1 MSLVVD
7 RGQRVDRPRGQR
19 TDPHPRPARRQH
31 PDSAP
36 PGREAPH
43 RVVGWAHRNA
53 PLCPVAAGKDT
64 QQISSSRHHERRV
77 PAAATGHAPLP
88 TVPPSSLQ
96 REGLC
101 PRLHPS
107 HPPWGGQCGPRCT
120 WGTLCPVLDRPAALR
135 VTCLSHPPKGQR
147 GVSHCSAPFLG
158 PNGAGRALRPWPAVT
173 GRLGRGRGEGEG
185 SSPGGTAPRSHPGES
200 EKKANPRPSGGCRP
214 RPLSP
219 EPGPSSGGLA
229 RGPCQVPPHPG
240 LVFLVARLAQA
251 VTGRGGGRPQ
261 GRHIPGCH
269 RGPEAGRHLQALFQ
283 VVAPHPE
290 AVAQKVGSPSTPD
303 PALRAAP
310 LFEKLRATMC
320 LAF

>member
-53 PLCPVAAGKDT
+53 PLCPVAGGKDT

-107 HPPWGGQCGPRCT
+107 RPPWGGQCGPRCT

-173 GRLGRGRGEGEG
+173 WEARERQGRGGRLLPGRHSPPQPPRREREEGQPPPQRRLPPPAAFSG
-185 SSPGGTAPRSHPGES
+185 ARAVLRRPRSRSLPGATSPGARFSGGTAGPGSDWKRRRTPPGTPHSWLPQRARGWSTPPGSVPSRGTPPRGCRTKSGVPRHPGS
-200 EKKANPRPSGGCRP
+200 R
-214 RPLSP
+214 SP
-219 EPGPSSGGLA
+219 
-229 RGPCQVPPHPG
+229 
-240 LVFLVARLAQA
+240 
-251 VTGRGGGRPQ
+251 
-261 GRHIPGCH
+261 
-269 RGPEAGRHLQALFQ
+269 
-283 VVAPHPE
+283 
-290 AVAQKVGSPSTPD
+290 GSTT
-303 PALRAAP
+303 
-310 LFEKLRATMC
+310 F
-320 LAF
+320 

>member
-53 PLCPVAAGKDT
+53 PLCPVAGGKDT

-77 PAAATGHAPLP
+77 PAAATERAPLP

-107 HPPWGGQCGPRCT
+107 RPPWGGQCGPRCT
-120 WGTLCPVLDRPAALR
+120 WGTLCPVLDTPRHLPLPSPQRPTWGLALLCTLPRAKRGRASPPSLAGCDLGGSGEAGARGKAPPRAAQPPAATQERARRRPTPAPAAAAAPGRFLR
-135 VTCLSHPPKGQR
+135 SQ
-147 GVSHCSAPFLG
+147 
-158 PNGAGRALRPWPAVT
+158 
-173 GRLGRGRGEGEG
+173 
-185 SSPGGTAPRSHPGES
+185 
-200 EKKANPRPSGGCRP
+200 
-214 RPLSP
+214 
-219 EPGPSSGGLA
+219 
-229 RGPCQVPPHPG
+229 
-240 LVFLVARLAQA
+240 
-251 VTGRGGGRPQ
+251 GRPPAASLAVPA
-261 GRHIPGCH
+261 RCH
-269 RGPEAGRHLQALFQ
+269 LTRGSFFWWHGWPRQ
-283 VVAPHPE
+283 
-290 AVAQKVGSPSTPD
+290 
-303 PALRAAP
+303 
-310 LFEKLRATMC
+310 
-320 LAF
+320 